1 MTIVVDGRT
10 DSEKLRELL
19 NEPEQKH
26 LDHKQDLDFSHRKS
40 ELDFAKDVTSIG
52 NVGGGYLLIG
62 TSDAG
67 VPCTPIG
74 TFDRRAFD
82 AAKLNDKVRRYT
94 TRNAHLVSQVH
105 EHEQNEIVLIYIP
118 APASALPVPMAVDG
132 QYLDHNGKPKHVFRV
147 GDLPVRGTAQ
157 NEPLRYEHWEE
168 LLARHDERIREET
181 RRNIDALITRL
192 ATLQGSGGGSQL
204 LPLDQE
210 LEEASF
216 VQILFTHLETPGVA
230 RVKSFLFTTADRAT
244 HASDNDVTALDQ
256 ITIVVAQAMFH
267 ERDDIVQIGI
277 ERLEHVYSQT
287 GYNDVRRRLDIV
299 DRVYALGSCAVRLKV
314 WAAVRELS
322 LGQAIRNDNFPSW
335 IREGQVD
342 ASNAQLFPKDKGGLM
357 ISTARLLIAQHPGM
371 RPDLLDVAP
380 PDTLNQDD
388 ALLNSLCR
396 FDVLYCVIVDLH
408 REQSQATG
416 YPACSAFNQSR
427 INPTL
432 SQLVAS
438 EDVRRQLAPDT
449 DDSKWAAAIRHVVD
463 LARRESFAYGGD
475 WIGYPNEVH
484 DFIESHPS

>member
-10 DSEKLRELL
+10 DSEKLLELL

-26 LDHKQDLDFSHRKS
+26 LDHKQALDFSHRKS
-40 ELDFAKDVTSIG
+40 ELDFAKDVTAIG

-67 VPCTPIG
+67 APCVPIG
-74 TFDRRAFD
+74 AFDRSTFD

-94 TRNAHLVSQVH
+94 FRNAHLVSQIH
-105 EHEQNEIVLIYIP
+105 EHDGNEIVLIYIP
-118 APASALPVPMAVDG
+118 ASPSALPVPMAADG
-132 QYLDHNGKPKHVFRV
+132 QYTDPSGRQKQAFRI

-157 NEPLRYEHWEE
+157 NESLRYEHWEE

-192 ATLQGSGGGSQL
+192 ATLQGSDGGSQL
-204 LPLDQE
+204 LPLDEE
-210 LEEASF
+210 LDEVPF
-216 VQILFTHLETPGVA
+216 VQILLTHLETPSVV
-230 RVKSFLFTTADRAT
+230 RVKSFLFAAADRAT

-267 ERDDIVQIGI
+267 ERDDIVEIGI
-277 ERLEHVYSQT
+277 GRLEHVYGQT
-287 GYNDVRRRLDIV
+287 SFNDARKKLDIV
-299 DRVYALGSCAVRLKV
+299 DRVYAIGSCAVRLKL
-314 WAAVRELS
+314 WTAVRELS
-322 LGQAIRNDNFPSW
+322 LGQATRNDHFPSW

-342 ASNAQLFPKDKGGLM
+342 ASNAQLFPQDKGGLM

-371 RPDLLDVAP
+371 RPDLSEVDP

-388 ALLNSLCR
+388 SLLNSLCR
-396 FDVLYCVIVDLH
+396 FDVLYCIIVELQ

-438 EDVRRQLAPDT
+438 DDVRRELAPDV
-449 DDSKWAAAIRHVVD
+449 DDSKWAAAIRRVVD
-463 LARRESFAYGGD
+463 RARGESFAYGGD
-475 WIGYPNEVH
+475 WIGFPTEVY